1 MKWPLRKVLVIAWKD
16 VLSES
21 RTRDILSSVAVF
33 ALLTIVIFNFAFEPG
48 SDTARLVA
56 PGILWATFTFAGVL
70 ALGRSFILE
79 REKGCL
85 EGLMLCPIDRDVIYL
100 GKMLGSF
107 VFMLAVEV
115 VVIPIFL
122 VLFDLPLF
130 MPRLALITLLATV
143 GFVSVGTL
151 FSALAVNTRAR
162 DVLLPILFFPIVS
175 PVIIAAVKAS
185 GLVLEGQPWSELSSW
200 LQIIAAFD
208 VVFVVVSALVF
219 EYVVEE

>member
-1 MKWPLRKVLVIAWKD
+1 MKWPLRKVFFIAWKD
-16 VLSES
+16 ILSES
-21 RTRDILSSVAVF
+21 RTRDILTSVAVF

-48 SDTARLVA
+48 SETARLVA

-70 ALGRSFILE
+70 ALGRAFMLE

-85 EGLMLCPIDRDVIYL
+85 EGLMLCPVDRDVIYL

-107 VFMLAVEV
+107 FFMLAVEV

-122 VLFDLPLF
+122 MLFDLPLF
-130 MPRLALITLLATV
+130 MPRLGLITVLATV

-151 FSALAVNTRAR
+151 FAALAVNTRAR
-162 DVLLPILFFPIVS
+162 DVLLPILFLPIIS
-175 PVIIAAVKAS
+175 PLIIAAVKAS
-185 GLVLEGQPWSELSSW
+185 GLVLEGQSWGALSSW
-200 LQIIAAFD
+200 LQIMAAFD

-219 EYVVEE
+219 EYVIEE

>member
-1 MKWPLRKVLVIAWKD
+1 MKWPLRKALVIAWKD
-16 VLSES
+16 ILSES

-33 ALLTIVIFNFAFEPG
+33 ALLTIIIFNFAFEPD

-56 PGILWATFTFAGVL
+56 PGILWATFTFAGVV
-70 ALGRSFILE
+70 ALGRSFVLE

-85 EGLMLCPIDRDVIYL
+85 EGLMLCPVDRDVIYL

-107 VFMLAVEV
+107 AFMLAVEA

-175 PVIIAAVKAS
+175 PIIIAAVKAS
-185 GLVLEGQPWSELSSW
+185 GVILEGQPWGELSSW
-200 LQIIAAFD
+200 LQILVAFD